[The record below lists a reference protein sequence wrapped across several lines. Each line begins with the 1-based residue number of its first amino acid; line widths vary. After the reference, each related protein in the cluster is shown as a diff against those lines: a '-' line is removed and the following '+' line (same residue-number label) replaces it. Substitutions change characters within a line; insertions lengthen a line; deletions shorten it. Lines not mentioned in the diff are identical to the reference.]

1 MKYLINVT
9 FSVFFLFTLVSCS
22 GGGDDNDITN
32 PEDQVKSIKLSV
44 SNEYVELNNQ
54 AVFEVLSDK
63 NKVLTSSCKFFVN
76 NEEITGN
83 TFKGDLGDYSVY
95 ATYKQLISTPKTF
108 NIIPEIVYYKTN
120 VLVEDYTGTWCGW
133 CPRVSQAI
141 KLLKE
146 ETNQIS
152 IVAVH
157 VGDNMEISQSNTLTN
172 TFGVNSYP
180 HVQLN
185 RTSKWDGDQPN
196 NLTAVTNLTA
206 SPKKIGIALVSSLH
220 KKSNGDVGLNL
231 KVKVQFGFPY
241 TDLKLVVFVLENEI
255 IADQINFT
263 SYFPELDRYTNSDNQ
278 PVSKSFIHDNVL
290 RESLTAVLG
299 DDIESSSTQSGIIY
313 EKSFNYDIPSDFD
326 ISKMEVV
333 AIIVDKD
340 KQAINSRMSKLEENQ
355 TFEKQ

>member
-146 ETNQIS
+146 ETSQIS
-152 IVAVH
+152 VVAVH
-157 VGDNMEISQSNTLTN
+157 VGDNMQISKSSALTN
-172 TFGVNSYP
+172 AFSVNSYP
-180 HVQLN
+180 HVRLN
-185 RTSKWDGDQPN
+185 RNSKWDGDQPN
-196 NLTAVTNLTA
+196 NLGAVTGLLG
-206 SPKKIGIALVSSLH
+206 SPRKIGLAMESSLNDRTL
-220 KKSNGDVGLNL
+220 SL
-231 KVKVQFGFPY
+231 KVKTQFGFPY

>member
-1 MKYLINVT
+1 MKCLINVT

-196 NLTAVTNLTA
+196 NLTVVTNLTA
-206 SPKKIGIALVSSLH
+206 SQKKIGIALVSSLN

-241 TDLKLVVFVLENEI
+241 TDLKLVVFVLENGI
-255 IADQINFT
+255 IADQTNFT
-263 SYFPELDRYTNSDNQ
+263 SYFPNLDKYTASNGN
-278 PVSKSFIHDNVL
+278 PISKDFVHDNVL
-290 RESLTAVLG
+290 RKSLTAVLG
-299 DDIESSSTQSGIIY
+299 DNIESSSSKSGNTF
-313 EKSFNYDIPSDFD
+313 EKDFIYDIPAGYD
-326 ISKMEVV
+326 IMKMEIVAFVV
-333 AIIVDKD
+333 NKD
-340 KQAINSRMSKLEENQ
+340 KQAINSRMSNIEEHQ
-355 TFEKQ
+355 TFEK

>member
-9 FSVFFLFTLVSCS
+9 FSIFFLFTLVSCS

-63 NKVLTSSCKFFVN
+63 NKVLTSSCKFYVN

-241 TDLKLVVFVLENEI
+241 TDLKLVVFVLENGI
-255 IADQINFT
+255 IADQTNFT
-263 SYFPELDRYTNSDNQ
+263 SYFPNLDKYTASNGN
-278 PVSKSFIHDNVL
+278 PISKDFVHDNVL
-290 RESLTAVLG
+290 RKSLTAVLG
-299 DDIESSSTQSGIIY
+299 DNIESSSSKSGNTF
-313 EKSFNYDIPSDFD
+313 EKGFIYDIPAGYD
-326 ISKMEVV
+326 IMKMEIVAFVV
-333 AIIVDKD
+333 NKD
-340 KQAINSRMSKLEENQ
+340 KQAINSRMSNIEENQ

>member
-76 NEEITGN
+76 NKEITGN

-146 ETNQIS
+146 ETSQIS
-152 IVAVH
+152 VVAVH
-157 VGDNMEISQSNTLTN
+157 VGDNMQISKSSALTN
-172 TFGVNSYP
+172 AFSVNSYP

-185 RTSKWDGDQPN
+185 RNSKWDGDQPN
-196 NLTAVTNLTA
+196 NLGAVTGLLG
-206 SPKKIGIALVSSLH
+206 SPRKIGLTMESSLNDRTL
-220 KKSNGDVGLNL
+220 SL
-231 KVKVQFGFPY
+231 KVKTQFGFPY
-241 TDLKLVVFVLENEI
+241 TDLKLVVFVLENGI

-263 SYFPELDRYTNSDNQ
+263 SYFPELDRYTNSNNQ

-299 DDIESSSTQSGIIY
+299 DDIESSSTQSGSIY
-313 EKSFNYDIPSDFD
+313 EKSFNYDIPSDFN

-355 TFEKQ
+355 TFEKL

>member
-196 NLTAVTNLTA
+196 NLTTVTNLTA

-241 TDLKLVVFVLENEI
+241 TDLKLVVFVLENGI
-255 IADQINFT
+255 IADQTNFT
-263 SYFPELDRYTNSDNQ
+263 SYFPNLDKYTASNGN
-278 PVSKSFIHDNVL
+278 PISKDFVHDNVL
-290 RESLTAVLG
+290 RKSLTAVLG
-299 DDIESSSTQSGIIY
+299 DNIESSSSKSGNTF
-313 EKSFNYDIPSDFD
+313 EKGFIYDIPAGYD
-326 ISKMEVV
+326 IMKMEIVAFVV
-333 AIIVDKD
+333 NKD
-340 KQAINSRMSKLEENQ
+340 KQAINSRMSNIEEHQ

>member
-196 NLTAVTNLTA
+196 NLTVVTNLTA
-206 SPKKIGIALVSSLH
+206 SQKKIGIALVSSLN

-241 TDLKLVVFVLENEI
+241 TDLKLVVFVLENGI
-255 IADQINFT
+255 IADQTNFT
-263 SYFPELDRYTNSDNQ
+263 SYFPNLDKYTASNGN
-278 PVSKSFIHDNVL
+278 PISKDFVHDNVL
-290 RESLTAVLG
+290 RKSLTAVLG
-299 DDIESSSTQSGIIY
+299 DNIESSSSKSGNTF
-313 EKSFNYDIPSDFD
+313 EKGFIYDIPAGYD
-326 ISKMEVV
+326 IMKMEIVAFVV
-333 AIIVDKD
+333 NKD
-340 KQAINSRMSKLEENQ
+340 KQAINSRMSNIEEHQ
-355 TFEKQ
+355 TFEK